1 MTGPDRIWAWPT
13 LTTALTSIHADD
25 EDLDTYGLVEY
36 VRRDP
41 SVLAA
46 LAEVQALI
54 RQAVEAEREACAVMQ
69 DAAAAFY
76 DADAERFRG
85 GTNPHHSRKERAELF
100 RFAAAAIRKRGE
112 G

>member
-36 VRRDP
+36 IRRDQA
-41 SVLAA
+41 VLAA
-46 LAEVQALI
+46 LPEVQALI
-54 RQAVEAEREACAVMQ
+54 RQAVEAEREACAVMF
-69 DAAAAFY
+69 DAEG
-76 DADAERFRG
+76 DDREADASRFRWG
-85 GTNPHHSRKERAELF
+85 SDPHFNRMQICKIMRGC
-100 RFAAAAIRKRGE
+100 AAVRKRGE

>member
-36 VRRDP
+36 IRHDP
-41 SVLAA
+41 AVLAA
-46 LAEVQALI
+46 LPEVQALI
-54 RQAVEAEREACAVMQ
+54 RQAVEAEREACAQVAHDWQ
-69 DAAAAFY
+69 N
-76 DADAERFRG
+76 ET
-85 GTNPHHSRKERAELF
+85 GTNIAASARICPQI
-100 RFAAAAIRKRGE
+100 AAAIRKRGE